1 MKAKLEMINCI
12 KCGGKMPKLRL
23 AKYGY
28 RSCVNCSTVEPV
40 GGIPVTNHKTGNT
53 IQVVP
58 KDVADNI
65 NRLAQRK
72 GYGVMSG
79 MKHN

>member
-1 MKAKLEMINCI
+1 MICKCRKTIPSGRLELGF
-12 KCGGKMPKLRL
+12 KT
-23 AKYGY
+23 
-28 RSCVNCSTVEPV
+28 CVNCSTTAPYGCV
-40 GGIPVTNHKTGNT
+40 GISNHKTGNT
-53 IQVVP
+53 IQILP

-65 NRLAQRK
+65 NRLSARK